1 VAARTGHY
9 LEKGSLVLAVSG
21 VTFAVVAIYL
31 LSGIRI
37 IKQYESGVVLRWGR
51 YMGLRTAGFRWI
63 IPIAEK
69 LRVLDMRINAE
80 QVPPQDVITRDNVSI
95 QVNAV
100 LYFQVMLADRAYLQV
115 RDYLYATSQFAQTTL
130 RSVLGQLE
138 LDDLLAQREK
148 INLQLREIID
158 RNVETWGVKVLNV
171 EVRQIDLPDNM
182 KRAMARQAE
191 AERERRAKI
200 IAAEG
205 EFQAADKLAQA
216 ATIVARAPGAMQF
229 RYLQTLAEISV
240 EKNSTILFPVPIEFM
255 KAFVHDYADVDRGR
269 TETAEKEE
277 APLPH

>member
-1 VAARTGHY
+1 M
-9 LEKGSLVLAVSG
+9 LAVSG